1 MFEYNLFVL
10 SLIFFFHAFPL
21 LLDVGFFK
29 KKKGK
34 AKLSFRNAFVL
45 KELKIYRMMD

>member
-1 MFEYNLFVL
+1 V
-10 SLIFFFHAFPL
+10 IFFFPAFPL